1 MHLSTYVPGWVRYPK
16 EIITNSRTSNKLFH
30 ISIVSQLFI
39 IILTYFL
46 PTYVWVPT

>member
-1 MHLSTYVPGWVRYPK
+1 MHPTTYLVGCVIQKRLLL
-16 EIITNSRTSNKLFH
+16 ILGLLHNKLFH